1 MQNLLAVCLTKWKKY
16 AIIIVLCAGVME
28 LADVSDSKSD
38 GSDTVPVRPRSPAP
52 GEQVL
57 VSRAC
62 FFISVLIL
70 FCFSTKSIGDDLG
83 RWDSRLII
91 EMTVKVCGNVK
102 SRMSKPI
109 LDCFPLQTK
118 NFAPA
123 ERKTNR
129 LKRKDLRIACVS
141 KSHVFVSYSD
151 SKRVCCRCGVRHNAD
166 MDLCGT
172 VCRCSN
178 RLWASGTH
186 QYCALTKS

>member
-16 AIIIVLCAGVME
+16 AIIIMLCAGVME
-28 LADVSDSKSD
+28 LADVSYSKSD

-70 FCFSTKSIGDDLG
+70 FCFCFSAKSIGDDLG
-83 RWDSRLII
+83 L
-91 EMTVKVCGNVK
+91 TVL
-102 SRMSKPI
+102 S
-109 LDCFPLQTK
+109 D
-118 NFAPA
+118 
-123 ERKTNR
+123 ERKRPSEPSEPARSGKLTVW
-129 LKRKDLRIACVS
+129 KDLRSACVS
-141 KSHVFVSYSD
+141 KSQFFVSYSV
-151 SKRVCCRCGVRHNAD
+151 SKRVCCHCGACHNDD

-178 RLWASGTH
+178 RLRASSTH

>member
-1 MQNLLAVCLTKWKKY
+1 M
-16 AIIIVLCAGVME
+16 LCAGVME

-62 FFISVLIL
+62 FFIRVLIL
-70 FCFSTKSIGDDLG
+70 FCLCFTTKSIGDDLG
-83 RWDSRLII
+83 L
-91 EMTVKVCGNVK
+91 TVLSDERKRP
-102 SRMSKPI
+102 SEPSE
-109 LDCFPLQTK
+109 
-118 NFAPA
+118 PA

-129 LKRKDLRIACVS
+129 LKRKDLRSACVS
-141 KSHVFVSYSD
+141 KSQFFVSYSV
-151 SKRVCCRCGVRHNAD
+151 SKRVCCHCGARHND
-166 MDLCGT
+166 DTDLCGT

-178 RLWASGTH
+178 RLRASGTH

>member
-1 MQNLLAVCLTKWKKY
+1 
-16 AIIIVLCAGVME
+16 ME

-62 FFISVLIL
+62 FFIRVLIL
-70 FCFSTKSIGDDLG
+70 FCLCFTTKSIGDDLG
-83 RWDSRLII
+83 LKATSDELKRPS
-91 EMTVKVCGNVK
+91 EP
-102 SRMSKPI
+102 SE
-109 LDCFPLQTK
+109 
-118 NFAPA
+118 PA

-129 LKRKDLRIACVS
+129 LKKKRPEKYLCEQIS
-141 KSHVFVSYSD
+141 GYSA
-151 SKRVCCRCGVRHNAD
+151 SKRVCCHCGARHNDD

-178 RLWASGTH
+178 RLRASSTH

>member
-16 AIIIVLCAGVME
+16 AIIIMLCAGVME

-52 GEQVL
+52 WKRVL

-70 FCFSTKSIGDDLG
+70 FCLCFTTKSVGEPTSAWKPPQTNG
-83 RWDSRLII
+83 NAPQSRPSLRSGKL
-91 EMTVKVCGNVK
+91 T
-102 SRMSKPI
+102 
-109 LDCFPLQTK
+109 
-118 NFAPA
+118 AW
-123 ERKTNR
+123 
-129 LKRKDLRIACVS
+129 KDLRSACVS
-141 KSHVFVSYSD
+141 KSRFFVSYSA
-151 SKRVCCRCGVRHNAD
+151 SKRVCCHCGARHND
-166 MDLCGT
+166 EMDLCGT

-178 RLWASGTH
+178 RLRASGTH

>member
-1 MQNLLAVCLTKWKKY
+1 M
-16 AIIIVLCAGVME
+16 LCAGVME

-62 FFISVLIL
+62 FFIRVLIL
-70 FCFSTKSIGDDLG
+70 FWLCFTTKSIGDDLG
-83 RWDSRLII
+83 L
-91 EMTVKVCGNVK
+91 TVFSDKRK
-102 SRMSKPI
+102 RPSEPSE
-109 LDCFPLQTK
+109 
-118 NFAPA
+118 PA
-123 ERKTNR
+123 ERKLNR
-129 LKRKDLRIACVS
+129 LKRKDLRSACVS
-141 KSHVFVSYSD
+141 KSQVIQFQKGYAVI
-151 SKRVCCRCGVRHNAD
+151 VARHNDD

-178 RLWASGTH
+178 RLRASSTH